1 MKPFLLVGSLL
12 IGLATPRGDAPILQ
26 LRDVIDYVAD
36 YEIRH
41 PDVPQ
46 HTDWYGM
53 TDFDNRLIFT
63 IRNVDLAT
71 RRKTVIHELIHVRRK
86 AYNQLAEDRLAEEQ
100 AVGEETE
107 ALYESMFAH

>member
-1 MKPFLLVGSLL
+1 MKPFLLLGSLL

-46 HTDWYGM
+46 QTDWYGM

-71 RRKTVIHELIHVRRK
+71 RRKTVIHITQRNV
-86 AYNQLAEDRLAEEQ
+86 
-100 AVGEETE
+100 
-107 ALYESMFAH
+107 F